1 MSEQWTKERVE
12 EILKI
17 ARMCEVISLDTPVK
31 INGDEFEGEN
41 CIGDFIESEEPSP
54 QEQVEKKCIEEK
66 LDKDVANS
74 LNEKEL
80 FVIKHR
86 FGFNGKPKTLQWIA
100 DRMTPALTRERVR
113 QIEERAIRKLRRKLK
128 ESDYR
133 G

>member
-1 MSEQWTKERVE
+1 MSVQWTKERVE
-12 EILKI
+12 EVLKI
-17 ARMCEVISLDTPVK
+17 AQMCDVISLDTP
-31 INGDEFEGEN
+31 IRIDNEGETDN

-54 QEQVEKKCIEEK
+54 QEQVEKKCLEEK
-66 LDKDVANS
+66 LDENAAMI

-86 FGFNGKPKTLQWIA
+86 FGFNGRPRTLQWIA
-100 DRMTPALTRERVR
+100 DRMTPVLTRERVR